1 MIFQNLFAQT
11 GDYLYF
17 ISSLI
22 GLITVI
28 IIFYKNPGL
37 RHEMLI
43 SGLSVALA
51 GVLSEY
57 IYFQDYWNPPLV
69 FRFGYLGGI
78 EDLMFGFTA
87 GSLGSVIYN
96 LIFRKV
102 ELKKYSQRKWLVTI
116 LVVSIVLSIIVFT
129 SVFKLNSIYSTSI
142 GLLIPAIII
151 VILRKDLLKDMIFS
165 ALFCGLLLVL
175 AEGFAIFIFNDY
187 LSKYYLLYNEAPVLF
202 GIFPFTELIWGVS
215 FGALIGPL
223 YEFIEGFGFK
233 EKV

>member
-1 MIFQNLFAQT
+1 MEFSNLFSQT

-17 ISSLI
+17 TSSLI
-22 GLITVI
+22 GLIIVI
-28 IIFYKNPGL
+28 IIFYKNPNL

-43 SGLSVALA
+43 SGLTVALA

-57 IYFQDYWNPPLV
+57 IYFQDYWNPPLI
-69 FRFGYLGGI
+69 FRFGHFGGI
-78 EDLMFGFTA
+78 EDLFFGFTA

-96 LIFRKV
+96 LIFKKR
-102 ELKKYSQRKWLVTI
+102 EIKKYNRRKWIVII
-116 LVVSIVLSIIVFT
+116 LVASIILSIILFT
-129 SVFKLNSIYSTSI
+129 SVFKINSIYSSSI
-142 GLLIPAIII
+142 GLLIPAGIII
-151 VILRKDLLKDMIFS
+151 LLRKDLIKDMIFS

-175 AEGFAIFIFNDY
+175 AEGLAIFIFNDY

-202 GIFPFTELIWGVS
+202 GIFPITELVWGIS

-233 EKV
+233 KN